1 MKKQKNLFGFLPL
14 SFAFIF
20 LFNPNLNIVDI
31 LPDFFGYAIIC
42 AVLSKLADMNED
54 IAVASKG
61 FMRALFADV
70 IKVACIFVVFSTP
83 NPNEQNTLLLL
94 ISFIFATLELL
105 LLIPAFK
112 ALFGGL
118 MTLGYKYPNTAIL
131 GKANKNTNK
140 NYTEKVRSLT
150 FFFLIVK
157 VAAYAL
163 PEFAVLSTQRYDDT
177 SSTHYLYDYIGLLR
191 SFAIIFCLVVGV
203 IWFLHIRAY
212 FSRVAKDKEFV
223 AALTEEYN
231 VNVLPRESL
240 FARKAIKLISLLF
253 CVAAILCIDFRLDNY
268 NVIVDTIAAIVLII
282 SALATK
288 KYTGKPSKTLLPFVV
303 YAVASLVSQMF
314 EYSFFTEYYYGAIWR
329 NDAAFFAYRMMLM
342 WAVID
347 ALAFLFAV
355 YGMVNMLREIV
366 KNHTGFSV
374 PGASLNVGD
383 KIERVHDSLT
393 KKTYLLYV
401 AAILL
406 AASDLFY
413 DFFAATINFV
423 GLINVVFNLVFITV
437 VISVTGN
444 IKEEVESK
452 YMLE

>member
-1 MKKQKNLFGFLPL
+1 MKKQKNLFGL
-14 SFAFIF
+14 SSLAFAFVF

-42 AVLSKLADMNED
+42 ASLSRLTDMNED

-61 FMRALFADV
+61 FMRAFFADI

-157 VAAYAL
+157 VATYTL

-177 SSTHYLYDYIGLLR
+177 SGTHYLYDYIGLLR
-191 SFAIIFCLVVGV
+191 SFAIIVCFVVGI

-212 FSRVAKDKEFV
+212 FSRIAKDKTFV
-223 AALTEEYN
+223 DALTEDYKT
-231 VNVLPRESL
+231 NVLPRESL
-240 FARKAIKLISLLF
+240 FVRKSVKLISLLF
-253 CVAAILCIDFRLDNY
+253 VVAAVLCIDFRLDSF
-268 NVIVDTIAAIVLII
+268 NVIVDTIPAIILII

-288 KYTGKPSKTLLPFVV
+288 KYIGKLSKSLVPFVV
-303 YAVASLVSQMF
+303 YAVASLVAQIF
-314 EYSFFTEYYYGAIWR
+314 EYSFFSEYYYGAIWR
-329 NDAAFFAYRMMLM
+329 NDAAFGAYRVMLIF
-342 WAVID
+342 AVID
-347 ALAFLFAV
+347 AVAFL
-355 YGMVNMLREIV
+355 LQ
-366 KNHTGFSV
+366 
-374 PGASLNVGD
+374 
-383 KIERVHDSLT
+383 
-393 KKTYLLYV
+393 
-401 AAILL
+401 
-406 AASDLFY
+406 
-413 DFFAATINFV
+413 
-423 GLINVVFNLVFITV
+423 
-437 VISVTGN
+437 
-444 IKEEVESK
+444 
-452 YMLE
+452 YMEW